1 MVQDFRQIHRV
12 RLYFYASLVIV
23 AFGSAIFKLGY
34 VTKVIVPDSE
44 KAYETVSGWT
54 HKLKVVHTHR
64 LKDEYPKFNAFIYSL
79 ETFVPLVK
87 LGMDDKWT
95 PSANR
100 TAEICLGRN
109 RFTIPGGAFRWY
121 RWIHILSGWVLTT
134 LWVGGFTG
142 LIKS

>member
-95 PSANR
+95 
-100 TAEICLGRN
+100 
-109 RFTIPGGAFRWY
+109 IPGGAFRWY

-134 LWVGGFTG
+134 LWVGGFAG